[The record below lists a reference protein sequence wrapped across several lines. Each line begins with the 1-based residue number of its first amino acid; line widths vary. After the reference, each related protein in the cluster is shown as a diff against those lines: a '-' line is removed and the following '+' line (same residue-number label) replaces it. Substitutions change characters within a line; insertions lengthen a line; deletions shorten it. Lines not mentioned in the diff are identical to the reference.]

1 MTSITRADLV
11 RVAVTA
17 IIMLPLLAPAAA
29 QNRSLLPAPTPMLPP
44 PPQFPPPATM
54 LPPLPAP
61 MLPPPPATSMTIP
74 RPAEIGAPPVLA
86 VPDAEA
92 RQTERVCIEKEMCV
106 DVPVMPRTPGAS
118 ERK

>member
-1 MTSITRADLV
+1 MA
-11 RVAVTA
+11 A
-17 IIMLPLLAPAAA
+17 IVMVPLIGPAAA
-29 QNRSLLPAPTPMLPP
+29 QNRSLPP
-44 PPQFPPPATM
+44 PPQIPPPAPM

-74 RPAEIGAPPVLA
+74 RPPAEIGAPPVFA
-86 VPDAEA
+86 VPDGEA

-106 DVPVMPRTPGAS
+106 DVPVMPRTPSAS